1 MRSPFDLTWLV
12 NWDYQSPRRPHHE
25 ATAFTVANG
34 YFSTRGTHP
43 ESGDGFPAA
52 VLAGIFANDRLG
64 FRTLVN
70 CADWLG
76 VTLAS
81 GRKLLDPFGRDA
93 LGCSRQYDLRRGLVQ
108 RCLAWRPAPRM
119 AVNVVTLHFAS
130 LAEPR
135 LGLQRYVVTAL
146 DKPASI
152 TLAAR
157 VTTRVPTR
165 GEYLLK
171 NHRARAWRDGVRL
184 TAQTSD
190 EDYRLGL
197 HALVRVTP
205 EAASRLVARGSQATW
220 TYTVRLRPHQTIT
233 LDKFVAFA
241 ADRDA
246 GSDYAGAAEAAVEA
260 AAECGFDEE
269 LRRHEQ
275 AWAELWEDA
284 AIDIEGDDDNARALH
299 FTTAQLL
306 SHASRTDDRVGLA
319 AKPLSAE
326 GYRGHV
332 FWDTDLFM
340 TPAVTAL
347 RPDLGARLA
356 NYRWEMLPG
365 ARENAASWNYRGAW
379 YPWESADEGT
389 EVTPRYWLNTDG
401 RRMPITCWK
410 YEIHSVCDVA
420 YAVWEYYLATGD
432 RDWLFRRGAE
442 ILLETARFWASRV
455 THVAAKRRYEIHN
468 VCGPDEIHEHTDN
481 CAYVNVLAAWNI
493 EHALKALAMLQSE
506 RPRDYRALCRSLGV
520 TRGELGR
527 LRQVARRMYIPR
539 DRRTGWYRQFDGF
552 EQLAFVDPQTVQER
566 FPNVLD
572 GERTQT
578 VKQAD
583 VVMLLY
589 LLRHRYTRAQMLA
602 NWDYYVPRTEHNT
615 SLSAGTHAAVAARL
629 GLEKTALRYFTEA
642 ANMDLKNWRGD
653 TDRGL
658 HGAAMGG
665 AICAAVFGF
674 GGVQY
679 HEDHVSVDPFLPRGW
694 QRLRIPFVYQGR
706 RLLLDVQPEGF
717 TLTFRAPG
725 KPVEVVNAGVRTTV
739 RVGAKLRGTLLPP
752 AGAQR

>member
-1 MRSPFDLTWLV
+1 MPRKLDSVWLV
-12 NWDYQSPRRPHHE
+12 DWDYSRPHRPYHE
-25 ATAFTVANG
+25 ATALTVANG

-43 ESGDGFPAA
+43 ELGDGLPVA
-52 VLAGIFANDRLG
+52 VLAGIFCDDRLG

-76 VTLAS
+76 IQLAVG
-81 GRKLLDPFGRDA
+81 GRHLDPFGDDVTGLR
-93 LGCSRQYDLRRGLVQ
+93 RQYDLRRGLVSRQ
-108 RCLAWRPAPRM
+108 LEWQPTRGTSLT
-119 AVNVVTLHFAS
+119 VETTHFAS
-130 LAEPR
+130 LAETR
-135 LGLQRYVVTAL
+135 LGLQRYRVTAG
-146 DKPASI
+146 DKPVRI
-152 TLAAR
+152 ELTAR
-157 VTTRVPTR
+157 ITTRVPTR
-165 GEYLLK
+165 TESMLQD
-171 NHRARAWRDGVRL
+171 HRSRAWRDGVSM

-190 EDYRLGL
+190 DDYRYAV
-197 HALVRVTP
+197 HALVRTTP
-205 EAASRLVARGSQATW
+205 EVHCKLVARGPQATW

-246 GSDYAGAAEAAVEA
+246 GSYFAGTAEASAEA
-260 AAECGFDEE
+260 AAERGLDEE

-284 AIDIEGDDDNARALH
+284 AIEIEGDDDNARALR

-306 SHASRTDDRVGLA
+306 SHTSRTDDRVGLA

-442 ILLETARFWASRV
+442 ILLETARYWASRS
-455 THVAAKRRYEIHN
+455 TYVASKRRYEIHD

-481 CAYVNVLAAWNI
+481 CAYINVLAAWNV
-493 EHALKALAMLQSE
+493 ERALKALGMLQRD
-506 RPRDYRALCRSLGV
+506 RPQEYRTLCRSLGL

-527 LRQVARRMYIPR
+527 LRQVGRRMYIPQ

-552 EQLAFVDPQTVQER
+552 EQLTFVDPQTVQER

-583 VVMLLY
+583 IVMLLY
-589 LLRHRYTRAQMLA
+589 LLRDRFARTQMLA

-629 GLEKTALRYFTEA
+629 GLAKTSLRYFTEA

-674 GGVQY
+674 GGVQFR
-679 HEDHVSVDPFLPRGW
+679 EDHLSVEPFLPRGW

-706 RLLLDVQPEGF
+706 KLLLDVQPEGF
-717 TLTFRAPG
+717 MLTFRAVG
-725 KPVEVVNAGVRTTV
+725 KPIDVVNAGVRTTL
-739 RVGAKLRGTLLPP
+739 RAGGKLRGTLLRP
-752 AGAQR
+752 ASESK